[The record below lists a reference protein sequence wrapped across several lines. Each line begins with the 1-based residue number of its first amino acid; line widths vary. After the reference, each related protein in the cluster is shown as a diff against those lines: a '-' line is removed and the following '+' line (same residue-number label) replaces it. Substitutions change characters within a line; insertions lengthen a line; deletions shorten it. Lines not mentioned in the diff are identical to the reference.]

1 MRASPLGL
9 SVPLRRSSRGAG
21 CRGPARSQRCLRRC
35 SRPVP
40 ATRRAR
46 TAPLRSIVCFP
57 APIPAIGGHDVG
69 QRVRSQCAEVRDQK
83 RHCGCVHR
91 LRQLLPDHIGRRH
104 RGRVLNPQP
113 ASQPNPTSMSGA
125 CAPSQRTRPEG
136 YEKHRRDSPPSPAPD
151 AGFDDLHICHSACL
165 AQDSGG
171 RGRCRG
177 MVRCS
182 ERQGC
187 LRFTG
192 RPRISWLAGT
202 SSIACSRSR

>member
-125 CAPSQRTRPEG
+125 CAPSQTYPARGLREA
-136 YEKHRRDSPPSPAPD
+136 PPR
-151 AGFDDLHICHSACL
+151 LSA
-165 AQDSGG
+165 
-171 RGRCRG
+171 
-177 MVRCS
+177 
-182 ERQGC
+182 
-187 LRFTG
+187 
-192 RPRISWLAGT
+192 
-202 SSIACSRSR
+202 IACSRRRVRRSAHLPQRVPGAGLRRPRLMSRNGEVQRATGLPSLYWKAQNLVAGWNLVHCV